1 MTNISYFSY
10 ICLDKWKDKTLTN
23 MKRILSIVCIAAT
36 AWLLTACGS
45 VIQLPRNGMNGGIK
59 TYTFYNLPENLQDLQ
74 SLPEANLKD
83 PYGVAALTIA
93 ALCRYETNPDACF
106 EMLNWLKGPDGL
118 STYEKQFIRERLQG
132 KTYKPRSFFQG
143 ATPQNSYAPTQP
155 YKLTPVSNPYSF
167 QESGWATI
175 YLRSGGADSER
186 PIKLRQKASTG
197 EWFLNDI
204 QCLSDIRTPA
214 NEDPWK

>member
-1 MTNISYFSY
+1 
-10 ICLDKWKDKTLTN
+10 
-23 MKRILSIVCIAAT
+23 MKRIMMILAAFAASVLLSGPA
-36 AWLLTACGS
+36 
-45 VIQLPRNGMNGGIK
+45 QGGIFGAK
-59 TYTFYNLPENLQDLQ
+59 AKNYTFN
-74 SLPEANLKD
+74 SLPQNLSELKALPQADMKD

-93 ALCRYETNPDACF
+93 ALCRYETNPEACY
-106 EMLNWLKGPDGL
+106 EMLDWLKGPESL
-118 STYEKQFIRERLQG
+118 STYEKSFLKDRLQG

-143 ATPQNSYAPTQP
+143 ATPSNNYTPTQP

-175 YLRSGGADSER
+175 YVRSGGADTER
-186 PIKLRQKASTG
+186 PIKLRQKPSTG

-214 NEDPWK
+214 NENPWY

>member
-10 ICLDKWKDKTLTN
+10 ICPDKRKDKTLTN

-106 EMLNWLKGPDGL
+106 EMLNWLKANRKALNAGKMKAERVEKFSKL
-118 STYEKQFIRERLQG
+118 LEMTEQYRRKNQYE
-132 KTYKPRSFFQG
+132 
-143 ATPQNSYAPTQP
+143 
-155 YKLTPVSNPYSF
+155 
-167 QESGWATI
+167 
-175 YLRSGGADSER
+175 
-186 PIKLRQKASTG
+186 
-197 EWFLNDI
+197 
-204 QCLSDIRTPA
+204 
-214 NEDPWK
+214 